1 MEIMVK
7 HKDHHCL
14 RGPVLFFFCVIWC
27 RFVKGP
33 VLTRSKP
40 WLAERCAGGAVIEP
54 CSSQIRTFSS
64 HFTM

>member
-7 HKDHHCL
+7 HEDHHCL
-14 RGPVLFFFCVIWC
+14 RGPVLFFFLCNLVSV
-27 RFVKGP
+27 VKGP
-33 VLTRSKP
+33 VLTRGEP